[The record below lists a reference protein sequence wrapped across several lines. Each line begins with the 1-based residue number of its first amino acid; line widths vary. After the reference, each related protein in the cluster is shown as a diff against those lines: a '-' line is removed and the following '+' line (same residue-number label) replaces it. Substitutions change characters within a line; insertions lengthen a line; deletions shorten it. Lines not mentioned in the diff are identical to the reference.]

1 MEVTLGPAR
10 KRSGID
16 MELFKKQ
23 YRLVG
28 PVKNQCWN
36 WIGEYYGPAS
46 FTPTS
51 GGRNPAVRWIFE
63 TMIGSLPERI
73 VLMPDEKCTLSNN
86 IPKGKRVPERGHCVN
101 PEHYY
106 AMTPLDAYRLDLGN
120 KAKDEC
126 VNGHPYSQDTVT
138 YSVQNRQVFCRV
150 CRGESLE
157 EPTKP
162 LQTEVEV
169 AQVKK
174 QNDKES
180 LVTPT
185 TDKQSWTVKLGEP
198 VGYDA
203 AELNRFMSQTTKQG
217 DKPCL
222 VWTGAAYRSHRAK
235 GTRQEGQLRPM
246 FRTADGKENRAH
258 RWIFEIME
266 GELPENTVLI
276 KEDDCEEL
284 CVDPT
289 HQIPLTRPEYMSSRK
304 DVRKKLFCLNGHRY
318 APGTYEVNAK
328 GYRRCLICAANAQKA
343 RKQKRLMDWVTESWY
358 ILHQLI
364 EDMPEDEFD
373 EVVDTMY
380 PWLYNFVEPDEK
392 TRHAR
397 LQFYVE
403 QRRERSLKASEPE
416 PVVTTQEEDEASKV
430 LPEPAE
436 MPMEAQAA
444 FSGTQLSDMV
454 TERMHFLGE
463 VPGERDGR
471 LIFDE
476 PMEPE
481 PRPVSSGNYLSNLVS
496 DRADLREPEPEII
509 EKEEPDDY
517 EPDDAQDVL
526 DAFRAHLDEIGLT
539 PSEERVKVAIAFEIP
554 IGRAGITLMN
564 IMTSLTGVGATKV
577 RFKS

>member
-36 WIGEYYGPAS
+36 WTGEYYGPAS
-46 FTPTS
+46 FIPTA

-86 IPKGKRVPERGHCVN
+86 VPRGKRVPERGHCVN

-162 LQTEVEV
+162 LQTEVVV

-180 LVTPT
+180 LMTPT
-185 TDKQSWTVKLGEP
+185 SDKQSWTVKLGEP
-198 VGYDA
+198 LTY
-203 AELNRFMSQTTKQG
+203 AEVDMNEFMSHVKKQG

-235 GTRQEGQLRPM
+235 GTRQEGHLRPM

-266 GELPENTVLI
+266 GELPDDTVLI
-276 KEDDCEEL
+276 REDDCDEL

-289 HQIPLTRPEYMSSRK
+289 HQIPLTRSEYMSSRK

-318 APGTYEVNAK
+318 APGTFEVNSK
-328 GYRRCLICAANAQKA
+328 GYRKCLICAANAQKV

-380 PWLYNFVEPDEK
+380 PWLYNLVELDDK
-392 TRHAR
+392 TRHHR
-397 LQFYVE
+397 LQSLVE

-416 PVVTTQEEDEASKV
+416 PEPVVTTQEEDEASKG

-436 MPMEAQAA
+436 QVKQAA
-444 FSGTQLSDMV
+444 F
-454 TERMHFLGE
+454 
-463 VPGERDGR
+463 
-471 LIFDE
+471 
-476 PMEPE
+476 
-481 PRPVSSGNYLSNLVS
+481 SSGNYLSNLVT
-496 DRADLREPEPEII
+496 DRADLRDPDETTRFLGEEIDLSGMDAELLASLSKFAYGDEPEPDII
-509 EKEEPDDY
+509 EEEEPDDY
-517 EPDDAQDVL
+517 PDDVRDVL
-526 DAFRAHLDEIGLT
+526 DTFREHLDDIEQART
-539 PSEERVKVAIAFEIP
+539 EERVKVAISFEVP
-554 IGRAGITLMN
+554 LSSSGITLMS
-564 IMTSLTGVGATKV
+564 IMTSLTGAGATKV